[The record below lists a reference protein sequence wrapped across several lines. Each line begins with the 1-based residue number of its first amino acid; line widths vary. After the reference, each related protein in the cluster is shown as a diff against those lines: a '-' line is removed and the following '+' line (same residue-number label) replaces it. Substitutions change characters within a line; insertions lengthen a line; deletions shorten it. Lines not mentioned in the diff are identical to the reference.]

1 MYQTKNKLQM
11 RLVDFTMIALG
22 CAFYAFGLVKVN
34 IANSLAEGGI
44 TGITLIIRYWLHIDP
59 AYSTLIINV
68 PLIIIALRYLGKNAL
83 VYTVHG
89 TISLS
94 FFIWLWQRVPVTI
107 NISHDMFIAG
117 LLAGFFGGVGSG
129 LIYRFG
135 GTTGGTDIVARIF
148 EKKRGVAMGKTLL
161 ALDCVV
167 LGLSLSYISIRQ
179 MMYTLLASYVFSR
192 IISFTQEGAYAARG
206 VIIFSS
212 AYPEIT
218 QQIINRL
225 GRGVSHIQTTGAFSK
240 EKGQAIYCV
249 VSPSELTS
257 LKRIVESIDERAFVS
272 VLTVN
277 EAIGEGFT
285 YAQPQ
290 KSFFRRRL

>member
-1 MYQTKNKLQM
+1 MYQTKEKLQV
-11 RLVDFTMIALG
+11 RLVDFIMIALG

-59 AYSTLIINV
+59 AYSTLVINI

-83 VYTVHG
+83 IYTIHG

-94 FFIWLWQRVPVTI
+94 FFIWLWQRVPISI

-148 EKKRGVAMGKTLL
+148 EKKKGVAMGKTLL
-161 ALDCVV
+161 LLDCVV

-179 MMYTLLASYVFSR
+179 MMYTLLASYVFSK

-206 VIIFSS
+206 VIIFSNS
-212 AYPEIT
+212 YPEIT
-218 QQIINRL
+218 QQIITEL

-240 EKGQAIYCV
+240 EQGQAIYCV

-257 LKRIVESIDERAFVS
+257 LKRMVEAIDKHAFVS
-272 VLTVN
+272 ILTVN

-290 KSFFRRRL
+290 KSFFRRRF